1 MSQTGK
7 DILIRFKKRWQMML
21 SAESLLYGLGPAILV
36 FVLFQSL
43 FVAVS
48 VFIIITVIAFII
60 LQPWKINL
68 PHVSSYIDDHI
79 NSVEYSSSL
88 LIAHETVLSPFAQLQ
103 RHRVSQQLPAKIKQ
117 LQPDHS
123 LGRAAIVAGIFLIF
137 SLLCYQFGISVSFD
151 PDNNHIEK
159 SEKVVFKAVDSTKS
173 KVNPPILESQKV
185 TISYPVYTKKPAFST
200 SKMDVKA
207 LDGSRLYWQ
216 INFDAEVDS
225 VFYENGGKSY
235 SMQLKE
241 EAYRYSSVLNSSG
254 FYNFRFTDLH
264 GKSYVS
270 ELYSIEVLQD
280 QEPIIEIADL
290 EQYTAFNYDEPKHF
304 SFTTQISDD
313 FGIADASIIATVS
326 KGTGESVKFREEK
339 LTFDNQ
345 VKSGSKNLLLSKKI
359 DLNDLKMEPGDELYF
374 YVQATDFKQ
383 PQPNISRSE
392 TFFAVIRDTVTY
404 DEGVEGTL
412 GVDLMPVYFRSQRQI
427 IIDTEKLIKDKSKIA
442 VDEFNSRSNDLG
454 FDQKALRLKYGQFTG
469 DENEGGT
476 AEEEVHHDE
485 ETVETDDPLA
495 GYKHNHDGSNENNLV
510 EKSEEPEGDVP
521 KFTQSIQSKLR
532 QALNEMWDAELHLR
546 MYDPQKSLPYQY
558 RALDLLEQIKNSARI
573 YVHRIGFDPP
583 PIKEDKRLTG
593 TLDEVVSFR
602 KSDENDEQ
610 DNFQFMR
617 KSILRIEQILNSD
630 KQVTKADQ
638 ELFAKA
644 GTELS
649 TLAIEN
655 PGEYLTTLQNL
666 KWLAELE
673 KTTLKTLKIVQKG
686 LIIALPKESA
696 EPVKTSA
703 KYDELDQLMLKELQQ
718 ND

>member
-1 MSQTGK
+1 M
-7 DILIRFKKRWQMML
+7 
-21 SAESLLYGLGPAILV
+21 
-36 FVLFQSL
+36 
-43 FVAVS
+43 
-48 VFIIITVIAFII
+48 
-60 LQPWKINL
+60 
-68 PHVSSYIDDHI
+68 
-79 NSVEYSSSL
+79 
-88 LIAHETVLSPFAQLQ
+88 
-103 RHRVSQQLPAKIKQ
+103 IK
-117 LQPDHS
+117 
-123 LGRAAIVAGIFLIF
+123 
-137 SLLCYQFGISVSFD
+137 
-151 PDNNHIEK
+151 
-159 SEKVVFKAVDSTKS
+159 
-173 KVNPPILESQKV
+173 
-185 TISYPVYTKKPAFST
+185 
-200 SKMDVKA
+200 
-207 LDGSRLYWQ
+207 
-216 INFDAEVDS
+216 
-225 VFYENGGKSY
+225 
-235 SMQLKE
+235 
-241 EAYRYSSVLNSSG
+241 
-254 FYNFRFTDLH
+254 
-264 GKSYVS
+264 
-270 ELYSIEVLQD
+270 
-280 QEPIIEIADL
+280 
-290 EQYTAFNYDEPKHF
+290 
-304 SFTTQISDD
+304 
-313 FGIADASIIATVS
+313 
-326 KGTGESVKFREEK
+326 
-339 LTFDNQ
+339 
-345 VKSGSKNLLLSKKI
+345 
-359 DLNDLKMEPGDELYF
+359 
-374 YVQATDFKQ
+374 
-383 PQPNISRSE
+383 
-392 TFFAVIRDTVTY
+392 DTVTY

-412 GVDLMPVYFRSQRQI
+412 GVELMPAYFRSQRQI
-427 IIDTEKLIKDKSKIA
+427 IIDTEKLIKDKSKIV

-469 DENEGGT
+469 DENEGGM

-485 ETVETDDPLA
+485 EIAETDDPLE
-495 GYKHNHDGSNENNLV
+495 GYKHNHDSSNENNLV
-510 EKSEEPEGDVP
+510 EKSEEPEGDAP

-649 TLAIEN
+649 ALAIEN

-673 KTTLKTLKIVQKG
+673 KTTLKTLKIVQNG

-696 EPVKTSA
+696 EPVKTSS